1 MFSLVFLSLDAKAAD
16 STLSAIQTRKTLN
29 CAVITEE
36 ADWNREDLHGDITP
50 LAAEVC
56 RAVAVA
62 TLGRTDALQVLREPA
77 EPEALT
83 ALHTGQ
89 ADLVV
94 GVTPAISS
102 ALRLDV
108 AYGPPVFLDAQEVL
122 VHRDAGIHDIAGL
135 AGKTVCFIAGTDTAG
150 VLLAT
155 MRARGIA
162 IRPFPFQEQ
171 GEMSAVFSGGR
182 CQAMSAYASR
192 LAEMRMQFRGDYV
205 LLPDR
210 LALSPVVVAT
220 RAGDVAWSAVVAA
233 TVDVLVQAQML
244 GVTRAGI
251 VQATQSDDPV
261 LARLAGGDWSSGLA
275 LGLAHD
281 WSAKVIA
288 AVGNYGEIYDRTLGK
303 GSKRQ
308 LPAGLNADCLHG
320 GALCPAQV
328 R

>member
-1 MFSLVFLSLDAKAAD
+1 MVSLNAKAAD
-16 STLSAIQTRKTLN
+16 TTLSAIQTRKTLN
-29 CAVITEE
+29 CVVITEE
-36 ADWNREDLHGDITP
+36 VDWNREDLHGDLTP
-50 LAAEVC
+50 LAEEVC

-62 TLGRTDALQVLREPA
+62 TLGRGDRLQVLREPA

-83 ALHTGQ
+83 ALHNGL

-94 GVTPAISS
+94 GVTPAIST

-108 AYGPPVFLDAQEVL
+108 AYGPPVFLDTQQIL

-135 AGKTVCFIAGTDTAG
+135 AGNTVCFIAGTDTAG
-150 VLLAT
+150 VLLAAT
-155 MRARGIA
+155 RARGIA
-162 IRPFPFQEQ
+162 IRPFPFQEE
-171 GEMSAVFSGGR
+171 GEMSAAFTGGR
-182 CQAMSAYASR
+182 CQAISAYASR
-192 LAEMRMQFRGDYV
+192 LAAMRLQFRGDYV

-233 TVDVLVQAQML
+233 TVDVLIQAQML
-244 GVTRAGI
+244 GVTQAGI
-251 VQATQSDDPV
+251 VQAMQSDDPV
-261 LARLAGGDWSSGLA
+261 LARLTGRDWSSGLA

-288 AVGNYGEIYDRTLGK
+288 AVGNYGEIYDRTLGT
-303 GSKRQ
+303 GSNRQ
-308 LPAGLNADCLHG
+308 LPAGLNTDCLHG

-328 R
+328 K